1 MAEGNCK
8 NGGSTIS
15 RITVGGMTC
24 PHCVATVKRA
34 IESVPGVEEALV
46 DLQSGMVEIKHV
58 CENGIVTR
66 AKIAVTGAGYTVK
79 D

>member
-1 MAEGNCK
+1 MTEDNCK
-8 NGGSTIS
+8 SGRSTIS

-24 PHCVATVKRA
+24 PHCAGTVKRA
-34 IESVPGVEEALV
+34 IESVPGVEEANV

-58 CENGIVTR
+58 CEDSIVTR
-66 AKIAVTGAGYTVK
+66 SKIAVTGAGYTVK